1 MADNPT
7 LSKITLPSGTTY
19 DIKDA
24 WSRAQI
30 ESLSGY
36 TYYMGVTSTAISDG
50 STTNPV
56 IINGESVTAKTGAIC
71 TYQSKELIWN
81 GTAWQEFGDLSA
93 LGDLAYADTASTT
106 YTPQGN
112 ISATFEGNSTF
123 AYVVADNTPIPEPI
137 AEQRYTP
144 SGTITGTTFTGSSMT
159 STGKFTPAGNVS
171 LTNSNQTVAVSKAA
185 SGTTTYTPEGNI
197 TGTTFTGAS
206 MTSTGKF
213 TPSGSVSFTNSNQT
227 ATVSKASSGT
237 ATYTPEGSITGTAFT
252 GANMT
257 STGNFTP
264 SGSVS
269 LTNSNVTATVSAA
282 ESGTATYTPAGSV
295 TAGAIT
301 VKTAGATGTIHNPT
315 KQTVAKT
322 VVAAAPTATAPANEI
337 TYYSVANETLSLYKL
352 GYTTGDSIT
361 TSDVTVKTGDAAY
374 ESANPTFS
382 GTGVRLV
389 TGNIS
394 VPSSASFSGTEG
406 SVSVSGT
413 TTGSVSNGTFSGTA
427 VRLVTGNISVPSS
440 ASFTGTEDDVSVS
453 GTTTGSVS
461 NGTFS
466 GTGVRLVTGNISV
479 PSSASFSGTE
489 GNVSVSGTTT
499 GSVSNGTFTGNE
511 ANLKT
516 VSFTPSGSVSATF
529 TGTQATIQVT
539 PDE

>member
-1 MADNPT
+1 MADI
-7 LSKITLPSGTTY
+7 SKITLPSGSTY
-19 DIKDA
+19 DLKDKWA
-24 WSRAQI
+24 RDQI
-30 ESLSGY
+30 ASLSGY
-36 TYYMGVTSTAISDG
+36 TYYMGVTTTALSDG

-56 IINGESVTAKTGAIC
+56 IINGSSVTANTGGIC
-71 TYQSKELIWN
+71 TYQSKEFIWN

-93 LGDLAYADTASTT
+93 LGDLAYADTASTS
-106 YTPQGN
+106 YTPQGS
-112 ISATFEGNSTF
+112 ISGSFTGSESNVTVTATANANGN
-123 AYVVADNTPIPEPI
+123 Y
-137 AEQRYTP
+137 QP
-144 SGTITGTTFTGSSMT
+144 SGSITGTTFTGASMT
-159 STGKFTPAGNVS
+159 STGTFTPAGNVS

-213 TPSGSVSFTNSNQT
+213 TPSGSVSLTNGNTT
-227 ATVSKASSGT
+227 ATVAPAGSG
-237 ATYTPEGSITGTAFT
+237 E
-252 GANMT
+252 
-257 STGNFTP
+257 
-264 SGSVS
+264 
-269 LTNSNVTATVSAA
+269 
-282 ESGTATYTPAGSV
+282 ATYTPAGNI

-301 VKTAGATGTIHNPT
+301 VKTAGSTGTIHNPT
-315 KQTVAKT
+315 KVTVAKT
-322 VVAAAPTATAPANEI
+322 LETAAPSETAPANAI
-337 TYYSVANETLSLYKL
+337 TYYAVANETLSLYQI

-374 ESANPTFS
+374 QSANPTFS

-394 VPSSASFSGTEG
+394 VPTSASFS
-406 SVSVSGT
+406 
-413 TTGSVSNGTFSGTA
+413 
-427 VRLVTGNISVPSS
+427 
-440 ASFTGTEDDVSVS
+440 GTEDDVSVS

-499 GSVSNGTFTGNE
+499 GSVSNGTFTGNKVQLAGKTT
-511 ANLKT
+511 AN
-516 VSFTPSGSVSATF
+516 GSISATF
-529 TGTQATIQVT
+529 TGTEATITVT

>member
-93 LGDLAYADTASTT
+93 LGDLAYADTASAT
-106 YTPQGN
+106 YTPQGSV
-112 ISATFEGNSTF
+112 SASFTGTASTITVTDAGGTAEPD
-123 AYVVADNTPIPEPI
+123 AYV
-137 AEQRYTP
+137 P
-144 SGTITGTTFTGSSMT
+144 SGTIS
-159 STGKFTPAGNVS
+159 
-171 LTNSNQTVAVSKAA
+171 
-185 SGTTTYTPEGNI
+185 
-197 TGTTFTGAS
+197 GTTFTGAS
-206 MTSTGKF
+206 MTSTGSF
-213 TPSGSVSFTNSNQT
+213 TPAGSVSLTNSNQT
-227 ATVSKASSGT
+227 VTVSKASSGT
-237 ATYTPEGSITGTAFT
+237 ATYTPEGSITGTTFT
-252 GANMT
+252 GASMT
-257 STGNFTP
+257 STGEFTP

-282 ESGTATYTPAGSV
+282 ESGTATYTPAGNV

-394 VPSSASFSGTEG
+394 VPTSASFSGTEG

-413 TTGSVSNGTFSGTA
+413 TTGSVSNGTFTGTGA
-427 VRLVTGNISVPSS
+427 RLVTGNISVPTS
-440 ASFTGTEDDVSVS
+440 ASFSGTAGSVSVT

-461 NGTFS
+461 D
-466 GTGVRLVTGNISV
+466 
-479 PSSASFSGTE
+479 
-489 GNVSVSGTTT
+489 
-499 GSVSNGTFTGNE
+499 GTFTGNG
-511 ANLKT
+511 ANLRGS
-516 VSFTPSGSVSATF
+516 VTPSGTINATF
-529 TGTQATIQVT
+529 TGTQATVTVT

>member
-1 MADNPT
+1 MADI
-7 LSKITLPSGTTY
+7 SKVTLPSGLTY
-19 DIKDA
+19 DLKDKWA
-24 WSRAQI
+24 RDQI
-30 ESLSGY
+30 ASLSGY
-36 TYYMGVTSTAISDG
+36 TYYMGVTTTALSDG

-56 IINGESVTAKTGAIC
+56 IINGSSVTANTGGIC
-71 TYQSKELIWN
+71 TYQSKEFIWN

-93 LGDLAYADTASTT
+93 LGDLAYVDAASTT
-106 YTPQGN
+106 YTPKGS
-112 ISATFEGNSTF
+112 ISAKFTGNSTS
-123 AYVVADNTPIPEPI
+123 AYVVVDSSTPEPI

-171 LTNSNQTVAVSKAA
+171 LTNSNQTVEVSKAA

-197 TGTTFTGAS
+197 TGTTFTGSS

-213 TPSGSVSFTNSNQT
+213 TPSGSVSLSNSNQT
-227 ATVSKASSGT
+227 VTVSKAASGT
-237 ATYTPEGSITGTAFT
+237 ATYTPEGTISGTTFT
-252 GANMT
+252 GASMT
-257 STGNFTP
+257 STGKFTP
-264 SGSVS
+264 FGSVNFITDEKN
-269 LTNSNVTATVSAA
+269 LTVNQA
-282 ESGTATYTPAGSV
+282 ESGTATYTPAGNI
-295 TAGAIT
+295 TAGEIT
-301 VKTAGATGTIHNPT
+301 VKTAGSTGTIHNPT

-361 TSDVTVKTGDAAY
+361 TSDVTVKTGDAVY
-374 ESANPTFS
+374 QSANPTFS

-389 TGNIS
+389 TEGVNI
-394 VPSSASFSGTEG
+394 PISAAFNGTQAN
-406 SVSVSGT
+406 VTVTGT
-413 TTGSVSNGTFSGTA
+413 TTGSVSNGTFTGTGA
-427 VRLVTGNISVPSS
+427 RLVTGNISVPSS

-529 TGTQATIQVT
+529 TGDQAMITVT

>member
-106 YTPQGN
+106 YTPQG
-112 ISATFEGNSTF
+112 SVSSTF
-123 AYVVADNTPIPEPI
+123 SGERVWVDISVDNVVKKY
-137 AEQRYTP
+137 QP
-144 SGTITGTTFTGSSMT
+144 SGTISGTTFTGEQMTATGSFTPAGSVTLTNENKSATVSAASSGTATYTPEGTISGTTFTGSSMT
-159 STGKFTPAGNVS
+159 STGKFTP
-171 LTNSNQTVAVSKAA
+171 
-185 SGTTTYTPEGNI
+185 
-197 TGTTFTGAS
+197 
-206 MTSTGKF
+206 
-213 TPSGSVSFTNSNQT
+213 SGSVSLTNSNQT

-479 PSSASFSGTE
+479 PTSASFSGTA
-489 GNVSVSGTTT
+489 GSVSVTGTTT
-499 GSVSNGTFTGNE
+499 GSVTDGTFTGTE
-511 ANLKT
+511 VQLRGTTTAQGT
-516 VSFTPSGSVSATF
+516 VTSTF
-529 TGTQATIQVT
+529 TGTQATVT
-539 PDE
+539 VSPDE

>member
-1 MADNPT
+1 MVDEPIKPADNPT

-106 YTPQGN
+106 YTPQGSV
-112 ISATFEGNSTF
+112 SASFSGTTAQITVTDAGGTAEPD
-123 AYVVADNTPIPEPI
+123 AYV
-137 AEQRYTP
+137 P
-144 SGTITGTTFTGSSMT
+144 SGTIS
-159 STGKFTPAGNVS
+159 
-171 LTNSNQTVAVSKAA
+171 
-185 SGTTTYTPEGNI
+185 
-197 TGTTFTGAS
+197 GTTFTGAS
-206 MTSTGKF
+206 MTSTGSF
-213 TPSGSVSFTNSNQT
+213 TPAGSVTLTNENKS
-227 ATVSKASSGT
+227 ATVSAASSGT
-237 ATYTPEGSITGTAFT
+237 ATYTPAGSITGTTFT
-252 GANMT
+252 GSSMT

-282 ESGTATYTPAGSV
+282 QSGTTTYTPAGSV

-427 VRLVTGNISVPSS
+427 VRLVTGNISVPTS
-440 ASFTGTEDDVSVS
+440 ASFSGTAGSVSVT

-461 NGTFS
+461 D
-466 GTGVRLVTGNISV
+466 
-479 PSSASFSGTE
+479 
-489 GNVSVSGTTT
+489 
-499 GSVSNGTFTGNE
+499 GTFTGNG
-511 ANLKT
+511 ANLKG
-516 VSFTPSGSVSATF
+516 SITPTGTISASF